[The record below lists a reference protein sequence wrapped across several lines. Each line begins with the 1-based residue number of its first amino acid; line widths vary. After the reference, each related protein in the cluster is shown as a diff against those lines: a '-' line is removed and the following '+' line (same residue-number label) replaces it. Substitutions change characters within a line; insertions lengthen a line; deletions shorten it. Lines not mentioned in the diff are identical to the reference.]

1 MRRFAQ
7 AIAEEDSLP
16 AGFPP
21 ALARALAAAPDRYNI
36 GKGKQAVV
44 IRQVAGELV
53 LAEMTWGLVP
63 RWSKQ
68 PHTPYTTVTARL
80 SKAPRSRI
88 YAKAWQER
96 HCLVPMSGYYKW
108 DRQRQPPWPRFV
120 QRSDGL
126 ALFAAGLWEHW
137 ASEDAALDSFALL
150 TAPNPDIPPPLTP
163 DGPVF
168 LEPPHALAWLEGGLT
183 EPGALPRHAASV
195 RLESYPVSRAIRDP
209 ARDTFTLLEPV
220 DPDAPGEA
228 EWAQGEDEPDEDD
241 LD

>member
-16 AGFPP
+16 AGFP
-21 ALARALAAAPDRYNI
+21 ASLAQALAAAPDRYNI
-36 GKGKQAVV
+36 GKGKPAVV
-44 IRQVAGELV
+44 IRQVEGALV
-53 LAEMTWGLVP
+53 LTEMTWGLVP

-80 SKAPRSRI
+80 DKAPRSRI

-137 ASEDAALDSFALL
+137 EDEAAALDSFALL
-150 TAPNPDIPPPLTP
+150 TGPNADIPPPLTA

-168 LEPPHALAWLEGGLT
+168 LAPRDALAWLSGGLT
-183 EPGALPRHAASV
+183 APGALARHAASL

-209 ARDTFTLLEPV
+209 ERDDFTLLEPADPEALGNSPAEDDA
-220 DPDAPGEA
+220 DPDNDP
-228 EWAQGEDEPDEDD
+228 